1 MRHMLHI
8 SFSSVGM
15 ALRIQNWDQ
24 QKEKVFAGMSAPLDE
39 GNAIW
44 NLFTFVLRGL
54 AGDIRNL

>member
-1 MRHMLHI
+1 MLHI

-15 ALRIQNWDQ
+15 ALRIQNWE
-24 QKEKVFAGMSAPLDE
+24 QKGKVFAGMSAPLDE